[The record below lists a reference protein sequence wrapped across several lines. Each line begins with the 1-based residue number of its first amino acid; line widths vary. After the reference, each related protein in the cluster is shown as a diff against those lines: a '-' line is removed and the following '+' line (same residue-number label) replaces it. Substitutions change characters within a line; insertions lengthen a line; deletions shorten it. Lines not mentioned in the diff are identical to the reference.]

1 MHVSSSTMFSKAD
14 RHNFNMTV
22 YKVKK
27 KYDLNDL
34 ATECPKIEEIC
45 LPVSPEWRM
54 NDLSDLASIF
64 ISSSSSVAS
73 LSYCTHRFQ

>member
-1 MHVSSSTMFSKAD
+1 
-14 RHNFNMTV
+14 MTV

-27 KYDLNDL
+27 KYDLKDL
-34 ATECPKIEEIC
+34 ATEFLKIEEIC

-64 ISSSSSVAS
+64 YKQQVVHQSQ
-73 LSYCTHRFQ
+73 F

>member
-1 MHVSSSTMFSKAD
+1 MHVSSRTMFSKTD

-27 KYDLNDL
+27 KYDLKDL
-34 ATECPKIEEIC
+34 ATEFPKIEEIC

-64 ISSSSSVAS
+64 YKQQVVHQSQ
-73 LSYCTHRFQ
+73 F